1 MRWLDAVGII
11 DVLDAAQ
18 TGRGFDLAFDAEG
31 RFHAFFRLPRR
42 FDPYFGP
49 PPWATL
55 DGALNALPDGV
66 GLSLTALVRT
76 EADNPFP
83 EDRPLARAVFDHCR
97 DIARRVDLLLDVSVA
112 PAGTTRKARIL
123 LTEVFPL
130 GSPEAEAARRA
141 EEALDRIEQTVA
153 ALDVLAPEPMPVD
166 DWARFFA
173 HALCGAPLDLPIRHV
188 LYSSAFPSGGPY
200 LSDVL
205 PCGDARV
212 RWTGVVETTDA
223 DGAVRLWRT
232 VSVVDFG
239 YAVASDFF
247 YDVLVRF
254 PWPLLV
260 RMDILPVRPGLELTL
275 MKLRMNVFQA
285 LSGFGWVA
293 GQLEREVQASN
304 TKKSFLKIIT
314 EGARFWNVGLRFSI
328 PVPVPSEDG
337 REAAEAELRRRTSI
351 LVAVLRRRGLVPH
364 VERLR
369 QPTAFAAS
377 LPGAAVDPQRAR
389 RLMTECVSVLL
400 PVLSGEAPFDPEGEV
415 FLVTRHGLAT
425 TLDFFRG
432 RPGNR
437 NLIVTGASGSGKS
450 FLLQYLLSSLI
461 ERYGRRLFVLITEAG
476 GSYRRFVA
484 RYGGAVVR
492 IGRPDSPAL
501 DPVVGVDPEDRQSV
515 MLYARMLRQIL
526 ELGPAGSPPEGE
538 IFDGLTDLFAR
549 IPPSRLRTEEVLRRL
564 GLTDRASTARELLRN
579 FIFNE
584 TAFIPETPVAFIE
597 LPPSLVSAGARDD
610 PWSEVVRSVVV
621 RSIFAV
627 FFARLWDPSVDYK
640 ILVADEIWTLLRT
653 PAGRGYF
660 DYAGRAFRKYAA
672 GLWVASQSM
681 GDFVV
686 PDDPAFG
693 RAFVTNAFYK
703 LILNQVYT
711 EPLGWCF
718 EAVGLPPAEAW
729 QAMGIRS
736 SPGRYSEA
744 LLIEGDR
751 MRIVRLA
758 VPADVYAVY
767 QTDNVL
773 TEEAHA
779 NAA

>member
-1 MRWLDAVGII
+1 MRWLDAIGII

-18 TGRGFDLAFDAEG
+18 TGRGFDLAFAADG
-31 RFHAFFRLPRR
+31 RFHAFFRIPRR
-42 FDPYFGP
+42 FDPYFNP
-49 PPWATL
+49 PPWAAL
-55 DGALNALPDGV
+55 DGAINALPEGV
-66 GLSLTALVRT
+66 GLTFTALVHT
-76 EADNPFP
+76 ETENPFP
-83 EDRPLARAVFDHCR
+83 QDRPLARTVFDHCR
-97 DIARRVDLLLDVSVA
+97 DIARRVDLLLDISVTDRR
-112 PAGTTRKARIL
+112 TTHKARTL
-123 LTEVFPL
+123 LTEILPL
-130 GSPEAEAARRA
+130 SHPETEAIRRV

-153 ALDVLAPEPMPVD
+153 ALDMLAPEPADVD
-166 DWARFFA
+166 QWGRFLT

-200 LSDVL
+200 LSDVI

-239 YAVASDFF
+239 YAVTSDFF
-247 YDVLVRF
+247 YDVLTRF
-254 PWPLLV
+254 PWPFIA

-293 GQLEREVQASN
+293 GQLEREVQSNN

-328 PVPVPSEDG
+328 PVPVPSDDE
-337 REAAEAELRRRTSI
+337 RASAEAELRRRTSI
-351 LVAVLRRRGLVPH
+351 LVSVLRRRGLVPH

-369 QPTAFAAS
+369 QPTAFTAS
-377 LPGAAVDPQRAR
+377 LPTAAIDPQRTR

-400 PVLSGEAPFDPEGEV
+400 PVLSGEAPFDPQGEV
-415 FLVTRHGLAT
+415 FLTTRHGLAT

-461 ERYGRRLFVLITEAG
+461 ERYQHRLFVLITEAG

-484 RYGGAVVR
+484 RYGGTVVR

-526 ELGPAGSPPEGE
+526 ELGPAGAPPEGE
-538 IFDGLTDLFAR
+538 IFDGLMNVFAQT
-549 IPPSRLRTEEVLRRL
+549 PPARLRTEEVLRRL
-564 GLTDRASTARELLRN
+564 GLHDRASTARELLRN

-584 TAFIPETPVAFIE
+584 TAFVPHTSVAFIE
-597 LPPSLVSAGARDD
+597 LPPSLVSAGAKDD
-610 PWSEVVRSVVV
+610 PWSEVIRSVVV
-621 RSIFAV
+621 RSLFAV

-640 ILVADEIWTLLRT
+640 ILVADEVWSLLRT

-660 DYAGRAFRKYAA
+660 DYANRAFRKYQA

-681 GDFVV
+681 GDFIV

-703 LILNQVYT
+703 LLLSQVYT

-718 EAVGLPPAEAW
+718 EAIGLPPSEAW

-736 SPGRYSEA
+736 SPGHYSEA

-751 MRIVRLA
+751 MRIVRLT
-758 VPADVYAVY
+758 VPDEVYRIY

-773 TEEAHA
+773 TEEAYA
-779 NAA
+779 SAA